1 MIYLF
6 IRSTSYLIINQQDP
20 SHEIAIGF
28 QSENENEM
36 MSKFIVLLVALII
49 TISAIHATDDEGEQH
64 QIRVARK
71 SQNINSQQLLN
82 MTLFENKCAGEDF
95 KSYLTPINTCYS
107 SSKLFPNDPSWSG
120 KDVRDDIIC
129 QTLVRTIF
137 DTENST
143 CLGTGDTFE
152 IPLNECV
159 GPFGKPRP
167 WGTFRLIQEE
177 NDKDGDIASASGLS
191 SICEMNVSGRMAAK
205 D

>member
-1 MIYLF
+1 MIAK
-6 IRSTSYLIINQQDP
+6 S
-20 SHEIAIGF
+20 
-28 QSENENEM
+28 
-36 MSKFIVLLVALII
+36 IVFLLALII
-49 TISAIHATDDEGEQH
+49 TIITIISIHATDDEGEQH
-64 QIRVARK
+64 QIRVGRK

-82 MTLFENKCAGEDF
+82 MTLFVDKCAGGNF
-95 KSYLTPINTCYS
+95 KSYVTPINTCYS

-143 CLGTGDTFE
+143 CLGAGDNFE

-167 WGTFRLIQEE
+167 WGTFRLIQGE
-177 NDKDGDIASASGLS
+177 NDKYGNIASASGLS
-191 SICEMNVSGRMAAK
+191 SICEMNVPGRMASK